1 MIGYLRG
8 KIISKQPPTLL
19 LDVGGI
25 GYEVQ
30 CPMSTFYQLDD
41 ELLEITLLTHFIVRE
56 DAQLLYG
63 FMQAHE
69 RELFRALIKVNSVGP
84 KLALTILSGIDPKQF
99 VACVRAND
107 SSSLMRIPGIG
118 KKTAERL
125 IVEMRDALKDWQI
138 NDANNTM
145 QTHSGSAFDDAI
157 SALTSLGYKNNE
169 AQHAVNQVAGETDHC
184 ETLIRLALQQ
194 MLKGAST

>member
-1 MIGYLRG
+1 MIGYLSG
-8 KIISKQPPTLL
+8 KIISKHPPTLL
-19 LDVGGI
+19 IDVNGI

-41 ELLEITLLTHFIVRE
+41 EQLQVTLLTHFIVRE

-69 RELFRALIKVNSVGP
+69 RALFRALIKVNGVGP
-84 KLALTILSGIDPKQF
+84 KLALTILSGIEPEQF

-107 SSSLMRIPGIG
+107 SSSLVRIPGIG

-125 IVEMRDALKDWQI
+125 IVEMRDALKDWQTT
-138 NDANNTM
+138 NSNNADPIS
-145 QTHSGSAFDDAI
+145 QISAFDDAI
-157 SALTSLGYKNNE
+157 SALTALGYKNNE
-169 AQHAVNQVAGETDHC
+169 AQRAVNQVAGQSDNC